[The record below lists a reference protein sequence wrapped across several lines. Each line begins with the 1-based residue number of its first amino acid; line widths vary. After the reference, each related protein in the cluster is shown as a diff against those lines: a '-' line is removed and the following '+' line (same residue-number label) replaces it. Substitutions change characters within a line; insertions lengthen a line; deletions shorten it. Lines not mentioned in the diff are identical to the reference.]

1 MEPNSNKFQ
10 NKEGNEK
17 ISSKENMSLE
27 RQNKFLS
34 LRKNKRMKVITKK
47 TEDDIIKEKYGFNQN
62 SYDASNNVIQNF
74 FNSQEKTAFLFDLI
88 NSTNFSSLTIE
99 NCDVNLIKFMIV
111 QSTNYYKSEEENGEA
126 LKKFFTNTIVT
137 NLIDIM
143 NIFKQDNYIVYNI
156 SNLLEN
162 LTYYSNTITK
172 LITLNISSV
181 KKIFECLAYVNF
193 EVATEILKLIYDCYI
208 TDEEAVNS
216 NINIGIYVFESLNKF
231 ISENDVEKQK
241 MFLNSP
247 YFKELIS
254 FVDLLIND
262 NTKET
267 YKKLNSDYK
276 NNIIYVLLV
285 LCRDTMDENL
295 KLDAHS
301 SLKKMLD
308 IIIDEKELDV
318 KKFGLC
324 EIVNT
329 FLPHIK
335 MESNS
340 PDIVLYSLQ
349 ILDKFSYL
357 CDTFELIQLDLIN
370 QIEQIL
376 ITIID
381 MSENRDKPKFYYNN
395 FTKAIIG
402 EILSSISYIISNAI
416 ADYEDPDTHN
426 DWEDY
431 IINQTKI
438 IEYFT
443 KCLKINDLDEE
454 SLVIIYG
461 FFKDFLES
469 GIEKERFMKL
479 ILANFVE
486 IGLIESLKN
495 NIFTKK
501 NGVIK
506 EILEI
511 SLMML
516 KKADKL
522 KGTQDNFIKIYLEKK
537 GFDELLNNIESLD
550 FGNSSNSELARN
562 MQETFFK

>member
-216 NINIGIYVFESLNKF
+216 NINIF
-231 ISENDVEKQK
+231 
-241 MFLNSP
+241 
-247 YFKELIS
+247 
-254 FVDLLIND
+254 
-262 NTKET
+262 
-267 YKKLNSDYK
+267 
-276 NNIIYVLLV
+276 
-285 LCRDTMDENL
+285 
-295 KLDAHS
+295 
-301 SLKKMLD
+301 
-308 IIIDEKELDV
+308 
-318 KKFGLC
+318 
-324 EIVNT
+324 
-329 FLPHIK
+329 
-335 MESNS
+335 
-340 PDIVLYSLQ
+340 
-349 ILDKFSYL
+349 
-357 CDTFELIQLDLIN
+357 
-370 QIEQIL
+370 
-376 ITIID
+376 
-381 MSENRDKPKFYYNN
+381 
-395 FTKAIIG
+395 
-402 EILSSISYIISNAI
+402 
-416 ADYEDPDTHN
+416 
-426 DWEDY
+426 
-431 IINQTKI
+431 
-438 IEYFT
+438 
-443 KCLKINDLDEE
+443 
-454 SLVIIYG
+454 
-461 FFKDFLES
+461 
-469 GIEKERFMKL
+469 
-479 ILANFVE
+479 
-486 IGLIESLKN
+486 
-495 NIFTKK
+495 
-501 NGVIK
+501 
-506 EILEI
+506 
-511 SLMML
+511 
-516 KKADKL
+516 
-522 KGTQDNFIKIYLEKK
+522 
-537 GFDELLNNIESLD
+537 
-550 FGNSSNSELARN
+550 
-562 MQETFFK
+562 

>member
-241 MFLNSP
+241 IFLNSP

>member
-241 MFLNSP
+241 IFLNSS

>member
-34 LRKNKRMKVITKK
+34 LRKNKRMKVITNK

-241 MFLNSP
+241 IFLNSP

-285 LCRDTMDENL
+285 LSRDTMDENL

-357 CDTFELIQLDLIN
+357 CDTLELIQLDLIN

>member
-10 NKEGNEK
+10 NKEGNIK

-241 MFLNSP
+241 IFLNSP

-285 LCRDTMDENL
+285 LSRDTMDENL

-501 NGVIK
+501 M
-506 EILEI
+506 EL
-511 SLMML
+511 L
-516 KKADKL
+516 KK
-522 KGTQDNFIKIYLEKK
+522 Y
-537 GFDELLNNIESLD
+537 
-550 FGNSSNSELARN
+550 
-562 MQETFFK
+562 

>member
-241 MFLNSP
+241 IFLNSP

-285 LCRDTMDENL
+285 LSRDTMDENL

>member
-1 MEPNSNKFQ
+1 
-10 NKEGNEK
+10 
-17 ISSKENMSLE
+17 MSLE

-74 FNSQEKTAFLFDLI
+74 FNSQEKTAFFFFLI

-241 MFLNSP
+241 IFLNSP